1 MKKTLFTVFFI
12 SSLCI
17 SQENSLPKIMVHYM
31 PWYQTAEIHGY
42 WGYHW
47 TMNHFNPENILPDG
61 SREIASHYYPLT
73 GPYDSNDELI
83 LEYQTLLMKISGI
96 DGVLADWYGIE
107 NFWDY
112 GTINESTGL
121 LFNAVEKAGL
131 SFAIVY
137 EDQTIKHMINGGHL
151 SSANALTH
159 AKTVVNYLEDN
170 WFIKNSYLKIDGR
183 PVLLV
188 FGPQYFTKSSD
199 WISIFAEL
207 SVSPAFFTLDT
218 RLNPPASGAFPWP
231 PMWKSVNGVLSQT
244 SLNDYLNQFYQN
256 AAGYQYLVTSVFP
269 GFHDIY
275 EEAGV
280 GASYGFLS
288 SQYGQTFK
296 TTMQK
301 ALDHNADVIQVATWN
316 DYGEGTIIEPTKEF
330 GSRYLEIIQSVKDT
344 LDSAFIFRA
353 NDLLLPIKIYN
364 LRKKHRENEDINTAL
379 DSVFNLIISGQR
391 EEAASLVDSISTIT
405 DINTKLPV
413 PAQFILEQNYPNPFN
428 PSTTIKFKLY
438 EAGWV
443 TLEVFN
449 LLGEEVAVLINKE
462 MSASE
467 HSITFDASELS
478 GGLYIYHLK
487 ANGFTDS
494 KKMILL
500 K

>member
-1 MKKTLFTVFFI
+1 
-12 SSLCI
+12 
-17 SQENSLPKIMVHYM
+17 
-31 PWYQTAEIHGY
+31 
-42 WGYHW
+42 
-47 TMNHFNPENILPDG
+47 
-61 SREIASHYYPLT
+61 
-73 GPYDSNDELI
+73 
-83 LEYQTLLMKISGI
+83 
-96 DGVLADWYGIE
+96 
-107 NFWDY
+107 
-112 GTINESTGL
+112 
-121 LFNAVEKAGL
+121 
-131 SFAIVY
+131 
-137 EDQTIKHMINGGHL
+137 
-151 SSANALTH
+151 
-159 AKTVVNYLEDN
+159 
-170 WFIKNSYLKIDGR
+170 
-183 PVLLV
+183 
-188 FGPQYFTKSSD
+188 
-199 WISIFAEL
+199 AEL

-405 DINTKLPV
+405 DINTKSPV